1 MESIKLVFAG
11 FFMGFAIS
19 CILAS
24 VARAPSVT
32 HIDKEKLQDKEI
44 EAVILLEIPETNE

>member
-11 FFMGFAIS
+11 FFMGFVIS

-24 VARAPSVT
+24 VAQAPSVT
-32 HIDKEKLQDKEI
+32 YLDKEKLQDKEI
-44 EAVILLEIPETNE
+44 ESVILLEIPETNE